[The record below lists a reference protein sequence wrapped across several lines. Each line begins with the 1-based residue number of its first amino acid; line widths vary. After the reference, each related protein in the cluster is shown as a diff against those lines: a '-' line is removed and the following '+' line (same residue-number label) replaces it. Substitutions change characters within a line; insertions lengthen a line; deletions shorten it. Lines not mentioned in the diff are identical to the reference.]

1 MELLKRRMISEYQL
15 QHMHQAWQQGNE
27 NSQLDWSYFVEY
39 AAKQLNTSGDK
50 IVQVLQRCHW
60 FTMPKE

>member
-1 MELLKRRMISEYQL
+1 MISEYQL

-27 NSQLDWSYFVEY
+27 NTHSDYSYFVEY
-39 AAKQLNTSGDK
+39 AARQLNTSGDK

-60 FTMPKE
+60 FSFPSDKTNS